1 MVLGALEPVLTP
13 ERAVA
18 GNTAVT
24 DMLAYLEVLVADRRA
39 HLRDPNVDVL
49 TRLILGENETE
60 RLTENQLLHQ
70 CIFLL
75 NAGHET
81 TTNLIGNALYALTEW
96 PAERAKLIAGLSD
109 SAAIGKAVEEFLRFE
124 SPVQLGNRITTHAIV
139 IGGIELPPE
148 SRITHPRRIRTE
160 HTLES
165 ELLGT
170 RRREASSPRPSGVS
184 STSASSTERAVC
196 TPGE

>member
-1 MVLGALEPVLTP
+1 PGRTD
-13 ERAVA
+13 A
-18 GNTAVT
+18 GNAAVT
-24 DMLAYLEVLVADRRA
+24 EFLGYLVRLVDERRA
-39 HLRDPNVDVL
+39 HLRDPEIDVL
-49 TRLILGENETE
+49 TRLIVGEEDGE
-60 RLTENQLLHQ
+60 RLTEKQLLHQ

-124 SPVQLGNRITTHAIV
+124 SPVQLGNRITTQAIV

-148 SRITHPRRIRTE
+148 SRIT
-160 HTLES
+160 
-165 ELLGT
+165 
-170 RRREASSPRPSGVS
+170 
-184 STSASSTERAVC
+184 
-196 TPGE
+196 